1 MWHWACRMS
10 FAPACAGTR
19 PQQASVPDTHTRA
32 LHTHAQRPRPAG
44 CPFQASAAGRQ
55 GLPEAGGSSD
65 PVIVATDTAAAA
77 ARAGKLHR
85 AHRLPAPRHAH
96 DRGQNH
102 ASHRHVTPSHTRL
115 FVHASSAPS
124 KAQEGPGRGGSGPL
138 RRDCPS
144 GRAASHC
151 TSEMQRGRR
160 GSLGDALPARMLR
173 RATLAAICVLA
184 IAARLHKVG

>member
-32 LHTHAQRPRPAG
+32 LHAHAQRPRPAG

-102 ASHRHVTPSHTRL
+102 ASHRHVTPSHTRY
-115 FVHASSAPS
+115 
-124 KAQEGPGRGGSGPL
+124 PGCSCTRLQLHRRRRRPGGSGPL

>member
-1 MWHWACRMS
+1 M
-10 FAPACAGTR
+10 
-19 PQQASVPDTHTRA
+19 PDTHTRA

-102 ASHRHVTPSHTRL
+102 ASHRHVTPSHTRPVRARV
-115 FVHASSAPS
+115 FSSI
-124 KAQEGPGRGGSGPL
+124 EGRGGSGPL